1 MRRATVRE
9 DTRIGGS
16 EPIYNRPS
24 NASSGVPV
32 DRRGTPMGYASE
44 EIEGMRNTGLFIGQ
58 TPRGYHGSV
67 GHLAVPSE
75 LYYLRHGGKK
85 AHEPTIKGG
94 KLKKNPKKG
103 SKIRG
108 GDITDIDPIEM
119 KVLYY
124 SKLEPNGYN
133 PKLGQQ
139 HWQVGGNDYNQ
150 PYLQWIKKHPWMT
163 PFGEVAEEYGQR
175 LSQAIEN
182 REDQL
187 QKLKGR
193 LTSATGK
200 DADLWKQFNVAADKA
215 KAFANSTPSI
225 QAVVETQT
233 LPGYKGVIDP
243 ATKQYLDL
251 YSQAEA
257 IWDAWHSSD
266 DPVAIKR
273 QADNLELSIN
283 NLKRHKGFYLDDAD
297 QREFLRGYDEIQQSF
312 NRWTH
317 EVWRKS
323 LDPDQWEADSPYN
336 LGKIWASMYNRSW
349 QPQIDYRST
358 GEMVWDQFKDNFNLF
373 KDIGTTIAEVAA

>member
-32 DRRGTPMGYASE
+32 DRRGAPMGYTSE

-108 GDITDIDPIEM
+108 GDLTP
-119 KVLYY
+119 VRGLLY
-124 SKLEPNGYN
+124 SNLQPNGYN
-133 PKLGQQ
+133 PSLGGQ
-139 HWQVGGNDYNQ
+139 HSQMGGNDYNK
-150 PYLQWIKKHPWMT
+150 PYIQWIQKHPWMT
-163 PFGEVAEEYGQR
+163 TFGEVAEPYREAAQEELQELQQR
-175 LSQAIEN
+175 LQ
-182 REDQL
+182 D
-187 QKLKGR
+187 KLHNPK
-193 LTSATGK
+193 K
-200 DADLWKQFNVAADKA
+200 
-215 KAFANSTPSI
+215 
-225 QAVVETQT
+225 
-233 LPGYKGVIDP
+233 
-243 ATKQYLDL
+243 
-251 YSQAEA
+251 
-257 IWDAWHSSD
+257 
-266 DPVAIKR
+266 
-273 QADNLELSIN
+273 
-283 NLKRHKGFYLDDAD
+283 YLDDIAKQQKVILD
-297 QREFLRGYDEIQQSF
+297 KQKALLPIVKKIPEWSDPTYDGVVDPRVQQMRDLIKQENDLGNDAEDIKQVDRLKDRIKNNRFFLDSDSQVEYLKGYDEVQQSF

-349 QPQIDYRST
+349 QPQIDWRST
-358 GEMVWDQFKDNFNLF
+358 GEQIWDQFKDNFNLY
-373 KDIGTTIAEVAA
+373 KDIGTMIAEVAA